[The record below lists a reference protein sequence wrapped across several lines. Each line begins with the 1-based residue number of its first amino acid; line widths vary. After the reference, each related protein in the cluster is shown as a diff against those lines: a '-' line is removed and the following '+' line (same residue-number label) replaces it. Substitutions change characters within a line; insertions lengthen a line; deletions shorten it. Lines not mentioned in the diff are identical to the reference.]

1 MAFEISLKGK
11 VALVTG
17 GARGIGAEICRQM
30 AIAGADV
37 VINYYHSD
45 IDRDAAAALEAEL
58 LGYGI
63 SVLRCEADVSKEQE
77 VKDMINC
84 AIEKFGRIDILVNN
98 AGILISSKFEELSY
112 EAWNRVLDV
121 ILNGAY
127 LVTRYTVP
135 KMLENNYGSIIM
147 ITTNCTING
156 GGGSAAYPAAK
167 AGVEGLAKQL
177 VLEYAS
183 KGIRTNIIQPA
194 VIDTDMFRQRYRT
207 DEEVIEYGKKIPVG
221 RVGKPVDIANAAVFL
236 ASDKASYICGATL
249 QVDGG
254 RTFYKK

>member
-17 GARGIGAEICRQM
+17 GARGIGAEVCRQM
-30 AIAGADV
+30 AIAGADII
-37 VINYYHSD
+37 INYYHSD

-58 LGYGI
+58 LSYGV

-77 VKDMINC
+77 VKYMINC
-84 AIEKFGRIDILVNN
+84 AIQKFGKIDILVNN
-98 AGILISSKFEELSY
+98 AGILVSSKFEELSY
-112 EAWNRVLDV
+112 ETWGRMLDV
-121 ILNGAY
+121 ILNGAF

-135 KMLENNYGSIIM
+135 KMLENNNGSIVM

-207 DEEVIEYGKKIPVG
+207 DEEVIEYGKKLPIG

-236 ASDKASYICGATL
+236 ASDKASYICGVTL